1 VDRGQVRLRR
11 PQGDAWLKNNL
22 SAYGHLRKGQ
32 QQPVVVTWDE
42 EDNGENNEYSQARVG
57 TPDPKVLA
65 IDPDTVKRANRR
77 ASHPRRHDS

>member
-1 VDRGQVRLRR
+1 
-11 PQGDAWLKNNL
+11 
-22 SAYGHLRKGQ
+22 
-32 QQPVVVTWDE
+32 VVTWDE

>member
-1 VDRGQVRLRR
+1 MDRGQVRVRR
-11 PQGDAWLKNNL
+11 PQGDAWLKNNCPPTATCAKANNSL
-22 SAYGHLRKGQ
+22 L
-32 QQPVVVTWDE
+32 VVTWDE